1 MSRRLTRV
9 LGFVVLLGL
18 GLSGRTP
25 LAQGAPTHQFPTIV
39 VPPGFQIEKVVDG
52 LTYPTGMTWDDQG
65 RMYVAEAGGQF
76 LEEPPPPRILRI
88 EPGRATEVVNLDGKG
103 VADSVI
109 GLTWHNGAFYF
120 THRNPADRTG
130 AVSRVTM
137 DGAVTPLFSGLIDSQ
152 SEHQLADIK
161 VGPDGMMYIGTGP
174 AANSA
179 VVGIDIAPFVKRSPE
194 LHTTPCQDIVLTGM
208 NFETPDFRTD
218 DPSDKALT
226 GAYVPFGTPTT
237 PGQRI
242 PGTTKCGG
250 AVLMF
255 DPANPEQTLRP
266 YAWGFRNII
275 GLAWNKDTGEM
286 YAGVNGYDV
295 RGSRPFNDQYDATY
309 RVRQG
314 AWYGWPDFSAALEP
328 ITDPKFDSPDALKAT
343 VVVNGE
349 PQGKA
354 LGFVIDHAASGLT
367 IADTSHILGLHEVNS
382 SPSMLDVAPTAWGDL
397 AGQVFVAEYGD
408 LAPNTTPLLD
418 KLPGY
423 RISRVDPTTGQVE
436 PFLRNAKP
444 GPASAQGA
452 MGMGLERPFDVKFG
466 PDGAMYIVDYG
477 VSIVNPAR
485 VATGQV
491 PYEFPPR
498 TGVIWKVTRAGMMA
512 VPRTSEPSGPAQPTS
527 PVAALSPATRLPAA
541 APAPAQIP
549 TAR

>member
-1 MSRRLTRV
+1 MLRRFTRV
-9 LGFVVLLGL
+9 LGFVVVLSL
-18 GLSGRTP
+18 GLSGGTP
-25 LAQGAPTHQFPTIV
+25 LAQGTPTHQFPTIV

-88 EPGRATEVVNLDGKG
+88 EPGQATEVVNLDGKG

-194 LHTTPCQDIVLTGM
+194 LHTTPCQDIILTGM

-226 GAYVPFGTPTT
+226 GAYVPFGTMTT

-242 PGTTKCGG
+242 SGTNKCGG

-328 ITDPKFDSPDALKAT
+328 ITDPKFDSPNALKAT
-343 VVVNGE
+343 VVVNGQ

-382 SPSMLDVAPTAWGDL
+382 SPSMLDVAPAAWGDL

-423 RISRVDPTTGQVE
+423 RVSRVDPTTGQVE

-498 TGVIWKVTRAGMMA
+498 TGVIWKVTHTEM
-512 VPRTSEPSGPAQPTS
+512 
-527 PVAALSPATRLPAA
+527 AA
-541 APAPAQIP
+541 APQ
-549 TAR
+549 TAGSR